1 MSQIYTQSRMLF
13 TAYLLKGEKNT
24 WGSNYLRM
32 WCLIS
37 WHFFHFICHYGF
49 VEDVWC
55 LSTSLHAFSF
65 LSQHLQMVYSYHEIT
80 KYTYRLHDVNPT
92 YTMLQRAQKNSA
104 YSFLTPAAN
113 TLWILEWHL
122 QQLFFSHLNIDT
134 QIYYKIHGF
143 DITHHYIFVL
153 KFVP

>member
-1 MSQIYTQSRMLF
+1 
-13 TAYLLKGEKNT
+13 
-24 WGSNYLRM
+24 M

-55 LSTSLHAFSF
+55 LSTSLHDFSF

-92 YTMLQRAQKNSA
+92 YTMLQRPRKNSA

-122 QQLFFSHLNIDT
+122 KQLSIFQPFKHRHTDILQNSWFWHNSSLHICFKVCSINTYILLV
-134 QIYYKIHGF
+134 IYQVNSLHF
-143 DITHHYIFVL
+143 DSIIFLVT
-153 KFVP
+153 